1 MDSDAERLFHQGNA
15 HLHAQDHER
24 AEACF
29 RDAVTIDP
37 LLAEAHA
44 NLGWVVARRSGG
56 SDLAESHYRRA
67 LALSSGDVQLRL
79 NYGAFLAKMKRFKA
93 AERVYTGAVDLDP
106 QRPQVWS
113 NLASLYAQMER
124 FEDAEDCCRK
134 SLALDPDYAKA
145 HINLAF
151 LCLRRG
157 LFGEGLAHYEWR
169 TWKADL
175 SAHVSGPRWA
185 GESLIGKSIVVGHEA
200 GYGDA
205 IQFCRYAGLLRQR
218 GARRVAL
225 VCPQPLRALFA
236 TLEGVDEI
244 VGFDEPLQGHWDTWT
259 SLMSL
264 PFHLQ
269 TRVDTIPAGLPY
281 LHAPPQDV
289 ARWATRLPDA
299 RTRIG
304 VVWQG
309 GASFDNDA
317 DRSIPS
323 LADLLPLRRAAEQ
336 ADLAGTRFVS
346 LQVVRRPDDRSDA
359 ALDLCDPTAG
369 IETFADTAALVSNL
383 DLVIGV
389 DTSVLHLAG
398 ALGKPCW
405 LLLPRHMTDW
415 RWLSGRTDSPW
426 YPQAMRL
433 FRQPGAGDWNPVIE
447 AVGEALAGF
456 LAERRAAAG
465 GC

>member
-1 MDSDAERLFHQGNA
+1 MDSDAERLFHEGNA
-15 HLHAQDHER
+15 HLHAHDEAQ

-29 RDAVTIDP
+29 RRAVTIDP

-44 NLGWVVARRSGG
+44 NLGWVVARSGA

-67 LALSSGDVQLRL
+67 LALSSSDVQLRL

-93 AERVYTGAVDLDP
+93 SERVYMGAVDLDP
-106 QRPQVWS
+106 SRPQVWS

-124 FEDAEDCCRK
+124 FEEAEDCCRK
-134 SLALDPDYAKA
+134 SLALDPTYAKA

-169 TWKADL
+169 GWKADL
-175 SAHVSGPRWA
+175 SKHVAGPRWA
-185 GESLIGKSIVVGHEA
+185 GESLIGKSIVIGHEA
-200 GYGDA
+200 GFGDA
-205 IQFCRYAGLLRQR
+205 IQFSRYAGLLRQR
-218 GARRVAL
+218 GASRVAL
-225 VCPQPLRALFA
+225 VCPQPLRTLFDS
-236 TLEGVDEI
+236 LDGVDEV
-244 VGFDEPLQGHWDTWT
+244 VGFDEPLLGEWSTWT

-269 TRVDTIPAGLPY
+269 TRIDTIPAVLPY
-281 LHAPPQDV
+281 LRAAPADID
-289 ARWATRLPDA
+289 RWSACLPEA

-304 VVWQG
+304 LVWRG
-309 GASFDNDA
+309 GATFDNDA

-323 LADLLPLRRAAEQ
+323 LDHLLPLHRAAER
-336 ADLAGTRFVS
+336 ADPGGTRFVS
-346 LQVVRRPDDRSDA
+346 LQVVRPPNDTSGA
-359 ALDLCDPTAG
+359 GFDLVDPTAG
-369 IETFADTAALVSNL
+369 IESFADTAALIANL

-405 LLLPRHMTDW
+405 MMLPRHMTDW
-415 RWLSGRTDSPW
+415 RWFSGRSDSPW
-426 YPQAMRL
+426 YPEAMRL
-433 FRQPGAGDWNPVIE
+433 FIQPSAGDWKTVVE
-447 AVGEALAGF
+447 TASVALAGF
-456 LAERRAAAG
+456 VAGRRRATSD
-465 GC
+465 

>member
-1 MDSDAERLFHQGNA
+1 MDSDAERLFHEGNA
-15 HLHAQDHER
+15 HLHAQDHAR

-29 RDAVTIDP
+29 RSAVTIDP

-44 NLGWVVARRSGG
+44 NLGWVVERTGTP
-56 SDLAESHYRRA
+56 DLAESHYRRA
-67 LALSSGDVQLRL
+67 LALSSGDIQLRL

-106 QRPQVWS
+106 DRPQVWS

-134 SLALDPDYAKA
+134 SLALDPGYAKA

-169 TWKADL
+169 TWQADL
-175 SAHVSGPRWA
+175 SKHVAGPRWA

-205 IQFCRYAGLLRQR
+205 IQFSRYAGLLRQR
-218 GARRVAL
+218 GASRVAL
-225 VCPQPLRALFA
+225 VCPQPLRDLF
-236 TLEGVDEI
+236 TSLEGVDEV
-244 VGFDEPLQGHWDTWT
+244 VGYDEPLLGEWDTWT

-269 TRVDTIPAGLPY
+269 TRVDTIPAALPY
-281 LHAPPQDV
+281 LCSPPAAS
-289 ARWATRLPDA
+289 ARWAERLPAA

-304 VVWQG
+304 LVWRG
-309 GASFDNDA
+309 GASFHNDA

-323 LADLLPLRRAAEQ
+323 LDDLLPLHEAAER
-336 ADLAGTRFVS
+336 ADPGGTRFVS
-346 LQVVRRPDDRSDA
+346 LQLVRPPNDRSGA
-359 ALDLCDPTAG
+359 AFDLCDPTAG
-369 IETFADTAALVSNL
+369 IESFADTAALISNL

-405 LLLPRHMTDW
+405 MLLPRHMTDW

-433 FRQPGAGDWNPVIE
+433 FAQPSPGDWSSVVE
-447 AVGEALAGF
+447 AATIALTEF
-456 LAERRAAAG
+456 LADRRAARPS
-465 GC
+465 